1 MFPGNVT
8 EFLLNGF
15 KNLHSIEIFIFSLFL
30 IIYISTLFGN
40 LLIILLV
47 ASNARLQSPMYFFL
61 SNLSLSE
68 VVFTTNIVPN
78 MLYNLLSENNS
89 ISLVR
94 CLTQYY
100 FFSSTAT
107 TECLLLAVMSYDRY
121 LAICRPLHY
130 SSLMNFQ
137 MCCWTALWAWL
148 IGLIIS
154 MVTLIL
160 LCKSN
165 FCGPNVIDNFFCDLS
180 PLIELICSDTF
191 LIEIESFVFA
201 SLLTLLPFVFIITT
215 YIIILYNIFKIP
227 SSTGR
232 KKAFSTCSS
241 HLAVVSTYYGTLI
254 TMYVAPSRK
263 QIFSISKALSLL
275 YTVVTPLLN
284 PIVYSLR
291 NKEIHIA
298 LNTMLKHC
306 RRPFHTGAIL

>member
-1 MFPGNVT
+1 M
-8 EFLLNGF
+8 LIGF
-15 KNLHSIEIFIFSLFL
+15 KNLHNFQALIFILFF
-30 IIYISTLFGN
+30 IIYVFTLSGN

-47 ASNARLQSPMYFFL
+47 ATNARLCSPMYFFL
-61 SNLSLSE
+61 SNLSICE

-78 MLYNLLSENNS
+78 MLDDLLSEDGS
-89 ISLVR
+89 ISLPG

-107 TECLLLAVMSYDRY
+107 TECLLLALMSYDRY

-137 MCCWTALWAWL
+137 FCCQTSMWAWL
-148 IGLIIS
+148 AGLTIS

-160 LCKSN
+160 LCKSH
-165 FCGPNVIDNFFCDLS
+165 FCGPNIIDNFFCDLS
-180 PLIELICSDTF
+180 PLIELSCSNTL
-191 LIEIESFVFA
+191 LIEIESFIFA
-201 SLLTLLPFVFIITT
+201 SILTLLPFVYIIVT
-215 YIIILYNIFKIP
+215 YIIILYNIYKIP

-241 HLAVVSTYYGTLI
+241 HLAVVATYYGTLI

-263 QIFSISKALSLL
+263 QISSISKALSLL

-291 NKEIHIA
+291 NKEIHFA
-298 LNTMLKHC
+298 LNNILKHFKI
-306 RRPFHTGAIL
+306 PFNKHDNLSL